1 MNEEKRARVG
11 DTAETPRK
19 SPRLDRPAA
28 AAAAAAPL
36 TSNGVMGEKKKKNAT
51 RDVSDWC
58 WWGKAAALLS
68 GGDRRTR
75 RCRHVLCEQADI
87 DVAITLIKTRVD
99 TPVCC
104 VNKCDDTEGREI
116 SVCLDCQLSFCT
128 AHGKPH
134 VFMNDH
140 WIALV
145 YKRPNVAH
153 CFACEECYFIRTD
166 SLGEG
171 MAVGENGFSIGTHK
185 KDEKGMTTVNNEAG
199 VHASMVS
206 DYESALMV
214 ALLSDVGTP
223 RCRHDMYN
231 KDEVDLVQRRI
242 MFCDI
247 TRMCSDCD
255 NISVLMIFVC
265 LGCEK
270 PFCTVHSSLHA
281 ESTKHLVGLVYHNPY
296 VACCFLCSETFVLI
310 GEGDKR
316 MPVDKAAGGYA
327 SESVIG
333 HAHAIKGIP
342 NLGNTCYLNSL
353 MQCLLVLG
361 KLRARMLGP
370 DAPSGT
376 LGTALH
382 DLFEQ
387 TYSVNNATGLLETS
401 LLLDCVC
408 NLDPQFV
415 GGFMHDNHELL
426 CCLRKNLDEEER
438 MRTPPNMQDSSAGA
452 VPPTVFNSIFGGQ
465 LFVTRS
471 CKCCSFCSVSHA
483 VFYDLSVPVPPKKP
497 PAKSVE
503 STPWIEGHRSQPK
516 ICINQFEAIHKRNTE
531 KTHRIVEDAD
541 SDPAS
546 ELKDMVMVK
555 TSEPLEVDY
564 TEVEQ
569 ISQSK
574 DYVQDPQNVLADV
587 KTAGMDATT
596 TDTRIPEYIGPHPP
610 VSQLREENA
619 QLESCNDVGKD
630 GNAILEVS
638 SEHKIDTFSAE
649 VTTEDKG
656 KTCKM
661 IEWTCENCSKGAR
674 KSDVTEGTYSEQMLS
689 STNED
694 TAVGGYQREQSEKIT
709 CQSEQSNKKPEC
721 PEGVQDAVPHCVPAE
736 RQDNLLSSQDQN
748 ATTLD
753 EGRGK
758 QKLHHSAHQ
767 VEECQNEQKDRNKG
781 ATQTRISKLPL
792 VLTIHLMRS
801 LLGPDKVMGHVSFKE
816 ILDMGLFMDPS
827 SEDKDNSIYRLAG
840 VIEHHGRGKDS
851 GHFVAYVRPSPRQQ
865 TNGSSSWFCASD
877 TDIREVSLEEVL
889 KCEAYLLFYER
900 MEG

>member
-19 SPRLDRPAA
+19 SPRLDRP
-28 AAAAAAPL
+28 AAAAAPL

-99 TPVCC
+99 TP
-104 VNKCDDTEGREI
+104 
-116 SVCLDCQLSFCT
+116 
-128 AHGKPH
+128 
-134 VFMNDH
+134 
-140 WIALV
+140 
-145 YKRPNVAH
+145 RPNVAH

-255 NISVLMIFVC
+255 NISGLMIFVC

-656 KTCKM
+656 KTCRYRLSSIDYECLELHFKAEM

-709 CQSEQSNKKPEC
+709 CQT
-721 PEGVQDAVPHCVPAE
+721 E

-816 ILDMGLFMDPS
+816 ILDMGLCMDPS

>member
-1 MNEEKRARVG
+1 
-11 DTAETPRK
+11 
-19 SPRLDRPAA
+19 
-28 AAAAAAPL
+28 
-36 TSNGVMGEKKKKNAT
+36 
-51 RDVSDWC
+51 
-58 WWGKAAALLS
+58 
-68 GGDRRTR
+68 
-75 RCRHVLCEQADI
+75 
-87 DVAITLIKTRVD
+87 
-99 TPVCC
+99 
-104 VNKCDDTEGREI
+104 
-116 SVCLDCQLSFCT
+116 
-128 AHGKPH
+128 
-134 VFMNDH
+134 
-140 WIALV
+140 
-145 YKRPNVAH
+145 
-153 CFACEECYFIRTD
+153 
-166 SLGEG
+166 

-255 NISVLMIFVC
+255 NISGLMIFVC

-721 PEGVQDAVPHCVPAE
+721 PEGVQDAVPRCVPAE

-816 ILDMGLFMDPS
+816 ILDMGLCMDPS